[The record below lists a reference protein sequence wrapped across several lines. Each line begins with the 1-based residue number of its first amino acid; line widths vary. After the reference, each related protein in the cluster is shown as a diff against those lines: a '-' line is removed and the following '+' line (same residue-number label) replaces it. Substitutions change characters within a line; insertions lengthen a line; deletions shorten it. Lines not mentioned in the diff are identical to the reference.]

1 MEHGFL
7 NFMLALMLIIAAAKA
22 GGYISTRFK
31 QPAVLGE
38 LLVGI
43 ILGPTLINI
52 FHLDPFA
59 QDELLHEAIHYLAE
73 LGVIFLMMLAGLEL
87 NLSEL
92 LKAGKVSVFA
102 GVIGVILPLV
112 LGLATGIIFG
122 QSFLESAFIGLALSA
137 TSVSISAQTL
147 MELGHLRSRVGLSL
161 LGAAVVDDILV
172 ILLLSLAAIMAGG
185 EGSILLTIGRMMVY
199 LIAAAF
205 LGLKLLPWLAV
216 RVERLPISQGL
227 IAFALVICLF
237 YAWSA
242 EVVGG
247 MAAITGAFMVGL
259 FLGRTPFK
267 KRFDAGISSLAYG
280 FFVPIFFI
288 NIGLNAD
295 LTAIGGSRLGFALAI
310 TLIAVIS
317 KLLGSGLGGLWGGL
331 TRRES
336 LQLGVGMISRGEVG
350 LIVASFALAQ
360 NAFSE
365 ANFAIT
371 VFMVIVATLITPPL
385 LRLTFA
391 ESTTKVPPKPAKAQK
406 PAPKPAEPPPA
417 PAPESQES
425 I

>member
-391 ESTTKVPPKPAKAQK
+391 ESTPKVPPKPAKVQK